1 MPGPVATIGSI
12 HVCPMCS
19 GSTPHVGGPITG
31 PGSPNILVNNKPA
44 ALMGDMCTCVGP
56 PDVIVQG
63 APNVFFNGVPVVC
76 QGDLT
81 AHGGVITVGEP
92 TVIIGSAT
100 VMPSITM
107 PLSKI
112 PFPKNNFK
120 R

>member
-63 APNVFFNGVPVVC
+63 APNVFLMVYLLF
-76 QGDLT
+76 
-81 AHGGVITVGEP
+81 AKVI
-92 TVIIGSAT
+92 
-100 VMPSITM
+100 
-107 PLSKI
+107 
-112 PFPKNNFK
+112 
-120 R
+120 